1 MQPLQCD
8 LQPQIRKHPRTTHCK
23 TPSRNQSHTKTNT
36 RKNTWFRAPASS
48 PKQPHATF
56 VQPLQCILQL
66 QVYIHA
72 AITLRSATT
81 DSKTPCNY
89 AHTTNHALQNTIK
102 EPITH
107 QNERTA
113 TAAHTSCPP
122 SPPAATLH
130 GNTHGFV
137 LRLPPQSKPH
147 ATSTQ
152 PLQCVLQ
159 RQVANPHLS
168 THMAT
173 ERDNNHAAI
182 PLRSATTDSKTPY
195 NYAHTNA
202 SKAAS
207 THRYSVA
214 TKKHQNERPTPASHT
229 SCPPSPA
236 AATLHEKHKVSCSG
250 FLPNTT
256 PM

>member
-1 MQPLQCD
+1 MD
-8 LQPQIRKHPRTTHCK
+8 RNRRTHEL
-23 TPSRNQSHTKTNT
+23 PSAAACSHFT

-147 ATSTQ
+147 ATSMQ

-214 TKKHQNERPTPASHT
+214 AKIKGPDNRQEREKIWWRIGVCKKCMSKGGA
-229 SCPPSPA
+229 
-236 AATLHEKHKVSCSG
+236 
-250 FLPNTT
+250 
-256 PM
+256 